1 MPSAVGALV
10 TVAMAQ
16 YQGHLDA
23 WNIVR
28 VDSNANA
35 NSNSN
40 SNASASAS
48 ATPNSP
54 SAGRVRLHGRGPMRF
69 SGTRRE
75 GDDRLTARR

>member
-1 MPSAVGALV
+1 MPPAVGALV

-23 WNIVR
+23 WIIVR
-28 VDSNANA
+28 ANANA

-40 SNASASAS
+40 

-54 SAGRVRLHGRGPMRF
+54 SAGRVALRARGPMRF

-75 GDDRLTARR
+75 DDGRLTPRR

>member
-1 MPSAVGALV
+1 MPPAVGALV

-35 NSNSN
+35 NAN
-40 SNASASAS
+40 SNANSNAS

-54 SAGRVRLHGRGPMRF
+54 SAGRVALRARGPMRF

-75 GDDRLTARR
+75 DDGRLTPRR